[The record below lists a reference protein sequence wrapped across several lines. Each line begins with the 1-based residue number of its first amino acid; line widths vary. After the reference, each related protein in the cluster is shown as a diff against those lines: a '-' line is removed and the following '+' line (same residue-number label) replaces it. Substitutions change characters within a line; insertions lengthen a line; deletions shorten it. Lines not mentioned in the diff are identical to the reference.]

1 LWEEMRNIKLILSYD
16 GTNYH
21 GFQRQENACTIQ
33 ELLEGALAKVTRE
46 RVRVKPAGRTDTGV
60 HARGQVVNFYT
71 TSPIPAER
79 FPQALNSCLPEDI
92 VVRGAEE
99 VSFDFHARRSAKS
112 KLYRY
117 TLDCG
122 EYPDVFWRRFAWHP
136 IYKLQ
141 AELLR
146 QAGQYLVGTY
156 DYAAFRA
163 SGSAVKTSVRC
174 IKRLEWDFSQDPLW
188 HLYIEADGFL
198 YKMVRII
205 VGTLVE
211 AARGRIRPEDVAIIR
226 DSKNRDLAGPT
237 APARGLCLWEV
248 KY

>member
-1 LWEEMRNIKLILSYD
+1 
-16 GTNYH
+16 
-21 GFQRQENACTIQ
+21 A
-33 ELLEGALAKVTRE
+33 
-46 RVRVKPAGRTDTGV
+46 AGRTDTGV
-60 HARGQVVNFYT
+60 HARGQVVNFF
-71 TSPIPAER
+71 TSSSIPPER
-79 FPQALNSCLPEDI
+79 LPRALNSCLPEEI
-92 VVRGAEE
+92 VVLGAEE
-99 VSFDFHARRSAKS
+99 VPPEFHARRSAKS
-112 KLYRY
+112 KIYRY

-141 AELLR
+141 ADALQE
-146 QAGQYLVGTY
+146 AGRHLVGTH
-156 DYAAFRA
+156 DFSSFRA

-211 AARGRIRPEDVAIIR
+211 VARGALRPEDVARIR
-226 DSKNRDLAGPT
+226 DGRDRNLAGPT